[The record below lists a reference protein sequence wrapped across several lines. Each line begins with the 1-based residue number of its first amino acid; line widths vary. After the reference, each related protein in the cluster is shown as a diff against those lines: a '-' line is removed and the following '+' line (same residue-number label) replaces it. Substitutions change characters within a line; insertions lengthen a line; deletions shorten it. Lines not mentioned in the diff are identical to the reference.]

1 MTMNVDDENVSETN
15 LEKLVEITNKLN
27 RCNKNVKIILEMIE
41 KMNLANES
49 KTEYKPIDEATYKNK
64 RAVYLTKLNN
74 KEIWNPKK
82 ETLEYYKVDF
92 DKETETYS

>member
-1 MTMNVDDENVSETN
+1 MTMSVDDENVSETN

-49 KTEYKPIDEATYKNK
+49 KKEYKPMDKATYENKKN
-64 RAVYLTKLNN
+64 VYLTKLI
-74 KEIWNPKK
+74 EFW
-82 ETLEYYKVDF
+82 
-92 DKETETYS
+92 